1 MPANGLTVMVFT
13 VSVTI
18 AAKLCTMII
27 ATVVPL
33 ALITFYRHLAHITV
47 IPFFGMV
54 ATVFAIIGITAGFF
68 VAQHIAVNRFAISII
83 ILAVFK
89 LAAAV
94 IIAIVVTAFTLL
106 VGIVFGQQIAQ
117 QTTGSGTD

>member
-1 MPANGLTVMVFT
+1 MVFA

-18 AAKLCTMII
+18 TTKLCTMII

-33 ALITFYRHLAHITV
+33 ALITFYRHLAYITV
-47 IPFFGMV
+47 IPFFSMV

-68 VAQHIAVNRFAISII
+68 IAQHIAVNRFAISII